1 MRLSPAPP
9 GAYHR
14 GMVTAGQQLQTPV
27 RSHDQRLE
35 ALSRANEV
43 RVARARLK
51 QDLRGGHVRV
61 ADVLLDPPG
70 YLLTAK
76 VFDVLLAVP
85 KLGRVKGARA
95 LNQCRISQ
103 SKTVGGLSERQR
115 AELVALLERPR

>member
-1 MRLSPAPP
+1 
-9 GAYHR
+9 
-14 GMVTAGQQLQTPV
+14 MVTAGQQLQTPV

-51 QDLRGGHVRV
+51 QDLRAGDVRV